1 MICNIYLQAESDSRK
16 RKESVD
22 KVCKTLDV
30 TNILKPS
37 TDKNDKKSRLE
48 RFNLFH
54 HVIVNEK
61 HKVLFCFI
69 PKVGCSNMK
78 SMIIIF
84 KFFVVTQTKIKR
96 PKPRPV
102 TKDYSLNLDS
112 ISLFMANKVF
122 VVVYL

>member
-37 TDKNDKKSRLE
+37 TDKKSRLE

-84 KFFVVTQTKIKR
+84 KFFLVTQTKIKR

-102 TKDYSLNLDS
+102 T
-112 ISLFMANKVF
+112 IRLFFKF
-122 VVVYL
+122 RQHIPIYGKQGFCCG